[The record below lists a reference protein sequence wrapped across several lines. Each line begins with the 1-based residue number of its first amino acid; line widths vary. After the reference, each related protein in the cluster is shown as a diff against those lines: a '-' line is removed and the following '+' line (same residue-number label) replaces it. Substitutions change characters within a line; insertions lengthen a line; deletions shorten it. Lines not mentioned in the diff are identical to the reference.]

1 MALASQALKY
11 NYVIIQPIG
20 GEAVDLTGH
29 LQFIE
34 YFENIMSPTILSLI
48 HI

>member
-20 GEAVDLTGH
+20 GNAVDLTGH
-29 LQFIE
+29 LQYIE
-34 YFENIMSPTILSLI
+34 YFEDIMIVN
-48 HI
+48 